1 MTGSEAAAGA
11 DAAGAADAAAGPEA
25 VAGTT
30 AGEAGRAARRICLRL
45 AYEGTRYSG
54 WQVQPG
60 RDTVQGVLAA
70 AIERVTGERVDP
82 RGASRTDAGVHALDQ
97 VAAFATTAA
106 LEPAAWMRALNAHL
120 PPDVSVLAAAAAPP
134 DFDPVAAAIRKRYRF
149 RIHDAPWR
157 PVLQRQLVWH
167 WRGRLDCGRMAE
179 AAAHLVGTH
188 DFTSFETTPSTRQS
202 RVRAIHELSVLRPP
216 VTDDAA
222 GAEVWIEVE
231 GNGFL
236 YNMVRIIAGSL
247 VMVGAGRRPPGWLAE
262 ALAARSRPAAGPTAP
277 PQGLVLVRIDL
288 DPDPHRDSCRDSPHR
303 SDR

>member
-1 MTGSEAAAGA
+1 VTGS
-11 DAAGAADAAAGPEA
+11 DAAGVTAVDAAAAPTMG
-25 VAGTT
+25 
-30 AGEAGRAARRICLRL
+30 GEAGPAARRICLRL

-60 RDTVQGVLAA
+60 RDTVQGVVAA
-70 AIERVTGERVDP
+70 AIERVSGERVDP

-97 VAAFATTAA
+97 VAAFTTTAA
-106 LEPAAWMRALNAHL
+106 HEPATWMRALNAHL
-120 PPDVSVLAAAAAPP
+120 AA
-134 DFDPVAAAIRKRYRF
+134 VRKRYRY
-149 RIHDAPWR
+149 RVHDAPWR

-202 RVRAIHELSVLRPP
+202 RVRTIHELSVIRPP

-222 GAEVWIEVE
+222 GAEVWLEVE

-262 ALAARSRPAAGPTAP
+262 ALAARSRPVAGPTAP

-288 DPDPHRDSCRDSPHR
+288 DPDPCLDSPHR